1 MRQVSTLLTINQMKG
16 EVLRAY
22 PGEKWHKKVEK
33 MPDMQIMA
41 IYENLR
47 RRKNKAKN
55 VEKVDSE
62 EKFMEIFEEEAQ
74 KFEEL
79 FKYGG

>member
-22 PGEKWHKKVEK
+22 PGEKWYKKVQK

-41 IYENLR
+41 IYESLK

-55 VEKVDSE
+55 MEKVDSE
-62 EKFMEIFEEEAQ
+62 EKFMEISEEEAQ

>member
-22 PGEKWHKKVEK
+22 PGEKWYKKVEK

-41 IYENLR
+41 IYESLK

-55 VEKVDSE
+55 VDSDG
-62 EKFMEIFEEEAQ
+62 KFMEISEEEAQ

>member
-1 MRQVSTLLTINQMKG
+1 MTINQMKG

-22 PGEKWHKKVEK
+22 PGEKWYKKVEK

-41 IYENLR
+41 IYESLK

-55 VEKVDSE
+55 VDSDG
-62 EKFMEIFEEEAQ
+62 KFMEISEEEAQ